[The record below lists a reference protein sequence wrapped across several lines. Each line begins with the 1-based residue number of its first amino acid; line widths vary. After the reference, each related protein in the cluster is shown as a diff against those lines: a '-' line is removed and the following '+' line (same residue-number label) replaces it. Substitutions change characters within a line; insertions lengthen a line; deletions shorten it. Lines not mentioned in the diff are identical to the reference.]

1 MTKPRQHLRYKVEFP
16 ATFAGDHAGMGIVY
30 NLGVGGCKMV
40 SHRKVKSGDLLSV
53 HLNVPEQN
61 TPISILAAKVQWVLE
76 HGFGVEFLE
85 IQKVEQARLERFL
98 DAQPTSQHS
107 CILGTRL
114 RILRLD
120 GHLPTFPRTI

>member
-1 MTKPRQHLRYKVEFP
+1 MTKPRLHLRYKVEFP

-40 SHRKVKSGDLLSV
+40 SHRKVKCGDLLSV

-98 DAQPTSQHS
+98 DAQA
-107 CILGTRL
+107 
-114 RILRLD
+114 
-120 GHLPTFPRTI
+120 HLAT

>member
-30 NLGVGGCKMV
+30 NLGIGGCKMV
-40 SHRKVKSGDLLSV
+40 SHRKVKCGDLLSV

-98 DAQPTSQHS
+98 DAQA
-107 CILGTRL
+107 
-114 RILRLD
+114 
-120 GHLPTFPRTI
+120 HLAT

>member
-98 DAQPTSQHS
+98 DAHA
-107 CILGTRL
+107 
-114 RILRLD
+114 
-120 GHLPTFPRTI
+120 HLAT

>member
-40 SHRKVKSGDLLSV
+40 SHRKVKTGDLLSV

-61 TPISILAAKVQWVLE
+61 TPISILAAKVQWVVE

-98 DAQPTSQHS
+98 DAQA
-107 CILGTRL
+107 
-114 RILRLD
+114 
-120 GHLPTFPRTI
+120 HLAT